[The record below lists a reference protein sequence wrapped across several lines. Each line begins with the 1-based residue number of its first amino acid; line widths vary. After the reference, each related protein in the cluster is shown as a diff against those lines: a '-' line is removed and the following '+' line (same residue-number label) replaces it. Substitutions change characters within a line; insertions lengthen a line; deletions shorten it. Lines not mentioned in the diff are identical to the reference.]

1 MPAFCKA
8 TINGIKTMGE
18 AHTDELVWQEIP
30 RLLQDPTLI
39 QSEIERRTQ
48 EAKKADPLAATRNTT
63 SVANNYA
70 LINPQNLKRPLA

>member
-1 MPAFCKA
+1 
-8 TINGIKTMGE
+8 MGE

-70 LINPQNLKRPLA
+70 LINPQNSKRPLA